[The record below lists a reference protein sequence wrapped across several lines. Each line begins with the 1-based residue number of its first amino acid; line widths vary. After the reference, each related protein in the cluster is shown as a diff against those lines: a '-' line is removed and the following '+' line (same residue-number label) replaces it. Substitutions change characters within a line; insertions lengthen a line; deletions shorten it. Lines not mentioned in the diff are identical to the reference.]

1 MNRIQYAAM
10 LRAIREN
17 PANLA
22 KFRAKFK
29 NVYPFSDA
37 IFKILMINEKY
48 PSRFITFVNAMLDLR
63 GDDRIKDFH
72 FEVQEQPGILINKT
86 NIFDIIGTNERDEK
100 VLVEVQQTDSD
111 FYMDRLLYYTSRVI
125 TNHVKKS
132 EDYELPRIYVLS
144 ILTCDQFELEPDV
157 YFHHVHFVK
166 NGDGYYPKLDFYF
179 VEVEKFLEI
188 DELAEKSEKEKSQ
201 RADMLRLFG
210 DIINEKPVSTKFYDK
225 DFCNSL
231 KKDVSLEKF
240 EDELFLREDIMINMA
255 FEKQSSFHKGKL
267 TKAREMAKKM
277 IEYGDSDEK
286 IMAVSGFSKEEV
298 VVLRSEMQ

>member
-1 MNRIQYAAM
+1 MNRCQYAAM
-10 LRAIREN
+10 LSAIREN

-37 IFKILMINEKY
+37 IFKILMINEKD

-63 GDDRIKDFH
+63 GNDRIKDFH
-72 FEVQEQPGILINKT
+72 FEVQEQPGILDNKT
-86 NIFDIIGTNERDEK
+86 TIFDIVGTNERNEK
-100 VLVEVQQTDSD
+100 VLVEVLQTDRN

-132 EDYELPRIYVLS
+132 DDYKLPRIYVLS

-166 NGDGYYPKLDFYF
+166 NGEGYYPKLDFYF
-179 VEVEKFLEI
+179 VEVEKFLKI

-201 RADMLRLFG
+201 RAEMLRLFG
-210 DIINEKPVSTKFYDK
+210 NIINEKPVSTNFYDK
-225 DFCNSL
+225 DFCKSL
-231 KKDVSLEKF
+231 QKDVSLEKY
-240 EDELFLREDIMINMA
+240 EDELFLREDIMIDMA
-255 FEKQSSFHKGKL
+255 FERQSAFRKGER
-267 TKAREMAKKM
+267 TKAREMAKAMLDKGLSIAM
-277 IEYGDSDEK
+277 VTEISGLPEGK
-286 IMAVSGFSKEEV
+286 IVALASHS
-298 VVLRSEMQ
+298 

>member
-37 IFKILMINEKY
+37 IFKILMINEKD

-144 ILTCDQFELEPDV
+144 ILTCDQF
-157 YFHHVHFVK
+157 
-166 NGDGYYPKLDFYF
+166 
-179 VEVEKFLEI
+179 
-188 DELAEKSEKEKSQ
+188 A
-201 RADMLRLFG
+201 RLC
-210 DIINEKPVSTKFYDK
+210 Y
-225 DFCNSL
+225 
-231 KKDVSLEKF
+231 
-240 EDELFLREDIMINMA
+240 R
-255 FEKQSSFHKGKL
+255 Q
-267 TKAREMAKKM
+267 
-277 IEYGDSDEK
+277 
-286 IMAVSGFSKEEV
+286 
-298 VVLRSEMQ
+298 